1 MRTAILTLM
10 ALMWVGLAFAATPKT
25 VVLDVK
31 NVTCPACRLTI
42 EKALEQVPGITDQ
55 HVDTKAA
62 TVKVTFDPA
71 STSES
76 AVVKAITDAG
86 FPATVRSGGG

>member
-1 MRTAILTLM
+1 MRNAILGLI
-10 ALMWVGLAFAATPKT
+10 ALLWVGLAFAATPKS

-42 EKALEQVPGITDQ
+42 EKALDQVPGVTEE
-55 HVDTKAA
+55 HVDTDAA

-71 STSES
+71 RTSES
-76 AVVKAITDAG
+76 AVAKAITNAG
-86 FPATVRSGGG
+86 FPATVRASGG

>member
-1 MRTAILTLM
+1 MRKEILGLTALL
-10 ALMWVGLAFAATPKT
+10 WVGLASAATPKT

-42 EKALEQVPGITDQ
+42 EKALDEVPGITAE
-55 HVDTKAA
+55 HVDTEAA

-71 STSES
+71 RTSES
-76 AVVKAITDAG
+76 AVAKAITNAG
-86 FPATVRSGGG
+86 FPAKVRSSGG